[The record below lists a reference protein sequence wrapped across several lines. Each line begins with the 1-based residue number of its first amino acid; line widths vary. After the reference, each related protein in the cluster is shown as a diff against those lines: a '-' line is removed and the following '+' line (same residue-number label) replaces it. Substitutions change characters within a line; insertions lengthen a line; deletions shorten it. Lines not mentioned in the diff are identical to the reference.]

1 MNSSP
6 VEQIKDRLDIVDLI
20 SGYIKLDKAG
30 RNYKAKCPFHSEKT
44 PSFIVSPDRQ
54 TFYCF
59 GCQAKGDMFEFVE
72 KFEGVEF
79 KEALKTL
86 AAKAGV
92 ELKNYDREEGKVEL
106 DRKEKI
112 YDALDAAT
120 DMYEKLLQKSVD
132 SLEVLEYLRKRGLP
146 SRAIKKWRIG
156 WAPAEWRT
164 ILEGLRERGFKEQEL
179 LDAGLVKKTED
190 GN

>member
-72 KFEGVEF
+72 KF
-79 KEALKTL
+79 
-86 AAKAGV
+86 
-92 ELKNYDREEGKVEL
+92 
-106 DRKEKI
+106 
-112 YDALDAAT
+112 
-120 DMYEKLLQKSVD
+120 
-132 SLEVLEYLRKRGLP
+132 
-146 SRAIKKWRIG
+146 
-156 WAPAEWRT
+156 
-164 ILEGLRERGFKEQEL
+164 
-179 LDAGLVKKTED
+179 VKKQRPRGECPTRAWAGALHCRSGSKERTTPVSSFFSSPPPSWASV
-190 GN
+190 GV